1 MIFNIFIIL
10 SDSEMDSW
18 WVTYEM
24 SIGYMIITKKN
35 GKIDWEMQLSVWKTQ
50 EMTKNL
56 IEFKW
61 KYIH

>member
-24 SIGYMIITKKN
+24 SIGCMIITKKN